1 MRVGPQ
7 DLVELLNFIR
17 TAFLS
22 GLSACSKEDRFTAAL
37 MVIIFPRQN
46 LSGVPDVL
54 ILSTIFVSQLPFLVG
69 IAESP

>member
-1 MRVGPQ
+1 
-7 DLVELLNFIR
+7 
-17 TAFLS
+17 
-22 GLSACSKEDRFTAAL
+22 